1 MINVNFHHFDSMQ
14 DMPPKYSPS
23 FGSVGA
29 SGSWTSFRVLVL
41 ACMLF
46 EAFVAHY
53 NAPRFYTELKNNT
66 VPRFAVMTSLS
77 FGASSLIYALVLVFG
92 FLTFGSN
99 CDGYILNNYSNNDML
114 ASLCRLMVAIALVC
128 TYPIVF
134 VGVRDGFL
142 DLFHVPMSKH
152 TSTNLNVVSVFLL
165 TIITAIAASFHDLGL
180 VNAVGGGSLGTIVV
194 FVFPALMYKGAIDQQ
209 RQDYII
215 RQGMG
220 QENVTWIQTC
230 EANFAIGLMWFGIVM
245 GTIGVYLAIKG
256 E

>member
-1 MINVNFHHFDSMQ
+1 
-14 DMPPKYSPS
+14 MPTEYRPS
-23 FGSVGA
+23 FGTVGA

-66 VPRFAVMTSLS
+66 VPRFATMTSLS

-99 CDGYILNNYSNNDML
+99 CDGYILNNYSNKDML
-114 ASLCRLMVAIALVC
+114 ASICRLCVAVALVC

-142 DLFHVPMSKH
+142 DLCHVPMSKH
-152 TSTNLNVVSVFLL
+152 TSTNLNIVSVFLL
-165 TIITAIAASFHDLGL
+165 TIITIIAAIFRDLGL

-194 FVFPALMYKGAIDQQ
+194 FVFPALMYKAAIDQQ
-209 RQDYII
+209 RHDYIV
-215 RQGMG
+215 RQGVD
-220 QENVTWIQTC
+220 QDIVTWMEVF